1 MALIGKRLR
10 FAVAA
15 IVAAAAGAYAA
26 HSGVAASHG
35 HAVVSIMGQASSVL
49 FGIFGVWLGICYHDD
64 IDTCLEGLRGE
75 ELRRRATEV
84 KLVSERCRVLFT
96 GLAVAASIFVFAL
109 VFAVV
114 DAPLSRLTAGC
125 LLARKILKALFFALV
140 AIGVAAQIY
149 SVLAPMAIMA
159 EAMLKVDDAK
169 RQADDLLNR
178 LPPKEDSR

>member
-1 MALIGKRLR
+1 MGKRLC
-10 FAVAA
+10 FAGAAIAAATFGAYAAYAGMAASHGRA
-15 IVAAAAGAYAA
+15 IVAA
-26 HSGVAASHG
+26 
-35 HAVVSIMGQASSVL
+35 MGQASSVL

-64 IDTCLEGLRGE
+64 IDTCLEGLRDK
-75 ELRRRATEV
+75 ELRRKATEV

-109 VFAVV
+109 LFAVV

-159 EAMLKVDDAK
+159 EAMRKVDDAK

-178 LPPKEDSR
+178 IPPEEDDQ